1 MFSRC
6 RRRFALAALRRPQ
19 ETYPPQENVEGHPN
33 LGALCFSIPTMMVVM
48 VMTIMVVVVVTVP
61 PWPDPDGNAGTM
73 MVVMMVMTDHN
84 LSGLNG
90 VGLGQPGIVG
100 F

>member
-1 MFSRC
+1 
-6 RRRFALAALRRPQ
+6 
-19 ETYPPQENVEGHPN
+19 
-33 LGALCFSIPTMMVVM
+33 
-48 VMTIMVVVVVTVP
+48 
-61 PWPDPDGNAGTM
+61 M

-90 VGLGQPGIVG
+90 AGLGQPGIVG

>member
-1 MFSRC
+1 MFSR

>member
-6 RRRFALAALRRPQ
+6 RRRFALAALRR
-19 ETYPPQENVEGHPN
+19 PQENVEGHPN

-48 VMTIMVVVVVTVP
+48 VMVMTMMVVVVVVVTVP